1 MKARAALAVTQLD
14 LDLRDGPLVGPAE
27 TTTVLALV
35 RLHRHPL
42 GVVEV
47 RIESGHPFATRLRR
61 AAVAELGPAILE
73 HELHDQAGE
82 PMPWEVAQPASAAA
96 AATSSA
102 AYAFADPSVPPCLRR
117 RASLLGDPPSISVVV
132 GTRDQQPDRLARC
145 LDSLAA
151 VRYPRYEVL
160 VVDSAPETDATR
172 RLVNRADGPVRYLRT
187 RRPGRAAAHEL
198 GAAEATGQLLA
209 FTGDDVRVD
218 QDWLPALAESFAD
231 APAGCVAGLTM
242 PVDAP
247 VPPRGILSPGGAWRG
262 ATPGLNLA
270 LDADL
275 ADDLRGFDPDAVAD
289 LSDRAAYQPDAVVW
303 HQHRGAPVAALTL
316 SAGS

>member
-1 MKARAALAVTQLD
+1 MKTRAALAVTQLD
-14 LDLRDGPLVGPAE
+14 LDLPDGPLVGPAE
-27 TTTVLALV
+27 TTTVLALI

-61 AAVAELGPAILE
+61 AAVLELGPAILE
-73 HELHDQAGE
+73 HELRDQAAE
-82 PMPWEVAQPASAAA
+82 PMPWELAEPATASAAH
-96 AATSSA
+96 
-102 AYAFADPSVPPCLRR
+102 AFADPSVPPCLRR
-117 RASLLGDPPSISVVV
+117 RATLLGDPPSISVVV
-132 GTRDQQPDRLARC
+132 GTREQQPDRLARC

-187 RRPGRAAAHEL
+187 RRPGRAAVHEL
-198 GAAEATGQLLA
+198 GAAEATGRLLA

-218 QDWLPALAESFAD
+218 RDWLPALAESFAD
-231 APAGCVAGLTM
+231 AQVGCVAGLTM
-242 PVDAP
+242 PVDPPA
-247 VPPRGILSPGGAWRG
+247 PPRGILSRGGAWRG

-270 LDADL
+270 VDADL
-275 ADDLRGFDPDAVAD
+275 AHDLRGFDPDAVAE
-289 LSDRAAYQPDAVVW
+289 LSARAAYQPDAVVW

-316 SAGS
+316 SAAS